1 MRRIVLV
8 ALLGLVASVAIG
20 LGPAMLGDGVS
31 QALTAGKAGGERHH
45 VDDGGAPCAIRA
57 DCAGGLGLVTVA
69 LLPLAVAAAAT
80 VLPTPAPV
88 ARVVTRRERLRSR
101 LAADRLL
108 RPPQA

>member
-1 MRRIVLV
+1 VAVRRIVLV

-20 LGPAMLGDGVS
+20 LGPAMLGDGARE
-31 QALTAGKAGGERHH
+31 ALSAAPADSHH
-45 VDDGGAPCAIRA
+45 VSDRTAPCVLRA

-69 LLPLAVAAAAT
+69 LLPLVVAAAAT
-80 VLPTPAPV
+80 VLPAPAP
-88 ARVVTRRERLRSR
+88 AGRVVTRRERLRSR

>member
-8 ALLGLVASVAIG
+8 ALLGLVASLAIG
-20 LGPAMLGDGVS
+20 LGPAMLGDGGG
-31 QALTAGKAGGERHH
+31 QALSGTTSPASHQA
-45 VDDGGAPCAIRA
+45 DDRGAPCVIRA
-57 DCAGGLGLVTVA
+57 DCAGALGLVTVA
-69 LLPLAVAAAAT
+69 LLPLAVVMAAT
-80 VLPTPAPV
+80 VLPAPAPA